1 VSKLGPHSNA
11 LHFAAAEGFTE
22 CAWEL
27 VMDNASLLTMANGNG
42 WTPEVLARRRQH
54 HGCARLLASFLND
67 GSAFCA
73 VHSARAMLRRLAGSL
88 EEAAQA
94 SRAASAEG
102 ATNEDCVMCDIC
114 FEDFNTTVQVV
125 PCGHTM
131 CQRCAAKFCE
141 PSQLKPASPE
151 SAVPPPRPEVAP
163 GGDAQDAGSVS
174 RNTSMRAQAFQLPK
188 CPFCRSDIKGF
199 QDIKK
204 DCAQQN
210 HLSEFTCKSG
220 YSAASSSSAEAH
232 VSGCLETNME
242 KSLLQVHGAV
252 PLVDSCVQ

>member
-1 VSKLGPHSNA
+1 
-11 LHFAAAEGFTE
+11 
-22 CAWEL
+22 
-27 VMDNASLLTMANGNG
+27 MDNASLLTMANGNG

-125 PCGHTM
+125 PCGCARWYQDEPVFVVM
-131 CQRCAAKFCE
+131 VVNVGQRAKRVDALR
-141 PSQLKPASPE
+141 SRE
-151 SAVPPPRPEVAP
+151 SLWVVFRFATGTV
-163 GGDAQDAGSVS
+163 
-174 RNTSMRAQAFQLPK
+174 
-188 CPFCRSDIKGF
+188 
-199 QDIKK
+199 
-204 DCAQQN
+204 DCVRDG
-210 HLSEFTCKSG
+210 T
-220 YSAASSSSAEAH
+220 
-232 VSGCLETNME
+232 
-242 KSLLQVHGAV
+242 
-252 PLVDSCVQ
+252 